1 MSINENLNFMRKAIF
16 FIGILFV
23 SISAKSQIWEPGL
36 AKTMQKY
43 YIIPVEFK
51 SFGEWISGIEND
63 STIRFK
69 KKEMILENDSI
80 YLNFDFEK
88 SGISSPFENSRL
100 SAKIFGRT
108 SNFENLST
116 IKSTSNSIS
125 IVPFPSKKETTIQ
138 IIAIITFDSTN
149 EGKLLSANVQQM
161 LEDEFAVFFVKKI
174 NNKKKYNGFTRR
186 YHPEVV
192 RSVGFTQRKN
202 VSSGFNILNSSFP
215 DRNEVSL
222 SLFYELKDKNIENK
236 N

>member
-1 MSINENLNFMRKAIF
+1 
-16 FIGILFV
+16 
-23 SISAKSQIWEPGL
+23 
-36 AKTMQKY
+36 
-43 YIIPVEFK
+43 
-51 SFGEWISGIEND
+51 
-63 STIRFK
+63 
-69 KKEMILENDSI
+69 
-80 YLNFDFEK
+80 
-88 SGISSPFENSRL
+88 
-100 SAKIFGRT
+100 
-108 SNFENLST
+108 
-116 IKSTSNSIS
+116 
-125 IVPFPSKKETTIQ
+125 
-138 IIAIITFDSTN
+138 
-149 EGKLLSANVQQM
+149 M